1 MMFILKRSSCRNSRS
16 LRQTMTP
23 RQKRKHIAKVEQA
36 RIVLLDG
43 GNVRRSKSIKAE
55 ATRFLRLTST
65 GKFCQLLKEAEQP
78 TLMLG
83 SGGAHMQFYERK
95 IDGNRNMIG

>member
-1 MMFILKRSSCRNSRS
+1 
-16 LRQTMTP
+16 MTP
-23 RQKRKHIAKVEQA
+23 RQKRKHIDKIEQA

-43 GNVRRSKSIKAE
+43 GKVRRSKSIKAE
-55 ATRFLRLTST
+55 AKRFLRLTST

-83 SGGAHMQFYERK
+83 SGGAHMQFYAKE
-95 IDGNRNMIG
+95 NRR

>member
-1 MMFILKRSSCRNSRS
+1 
-16 LRQTMTP
+16 MTP
-23 RQKRKHIAKVEQA
+23 RQKRKHIAKIEQA

-43 GNVRRSKSIKAE
+43 IKAE

-65 GKFCQLLKEAEQP
+65 GKFCQLLKETEQP